1 MLFRQLEYFVALADE
16 RHFARAAVACY
27 VSQSAL
33 SEAIQKLE
41 RELDVSLV
49 RRGHA
54 FEGLTPEG
62 ERLVLWA
69 RRILADH
76 DAMKQEVSAMQTGL
90 SGRLQLGVIP
100 AASTTVAH
108 LIDRFAG
115 AHPLVGIDVA
125 ADLSTTAIIE
135 RVRHF
140 EYDAG
145 LIYLDQTLTI
155 GLDVVSLYLE
165 RHVLLVPAGFLPDNV
180 RSLSW
185 AEAARLPLC
194 LLKSSMHGRRIVD
207 STLIGLGLVAEP
219 QVETDSIATLGALVD
234 SGRWAGIIPRPW
246 AQLWARPPA
255 TRLVELVDPV
265 VRSEVGLVTNPGA
278 PGSMVARAFVAC
290 AHDQASAGLAAAVEH
305 EPSAPGAPPGDPSPA
320 PAERVKRR
328 RG

>member
-16 RHFARAAVACY
+16 RHFARAAAACY

-41 RELDVSLV
+41 KELDVSLI

-62 ERLVLWA
+62 ERLVVWA

-90 SGRLQLGVIP
+90 SGRLRLGMIP
-100 AASTTVAH
+100 AASTTVAP
-108 LIDRFAG
+108 LIDAFAG
-115 AHPLVGIDVA
+115 AHPLVHIDLV
-125 ADLSTTAIIE
+125 ADLSTSEIVR
-135 RVRHF
+135 RVRRF
-140 EYDAG
+140 EFDAG
-145 LIYLDQTLTI
+145 LVYVDQTLTT
-155 GLDVVSLYLE
+155 GLDIVPLYLE

-180 RSLSW
+180 TSLPW
-185 AEAARLPLC
+185 ADAACLPLC
-194 LLKSSMHGRRIVD
+194 LLEGSMHGRRIVD
-207 STLIGLGLVAEP
+207 GTLAALGLAAEP

-255 TRLVELVDPV
+255 TRMVELVDPI
-265 VRSEVGLVTNPGA
+265 VRSGVDLVTNPGA
-278 PGSMVARAFVAC
+278 PGSMVARAFVDCVRAM
-290 AHDQASAGLAAAVEH
+290 ASVGLAV
-305 EPSAPGAPPGDPSPA
+305 SAELQ
-320 PAERVKRR
+320 PAEAN
-328 RG
+328 GG